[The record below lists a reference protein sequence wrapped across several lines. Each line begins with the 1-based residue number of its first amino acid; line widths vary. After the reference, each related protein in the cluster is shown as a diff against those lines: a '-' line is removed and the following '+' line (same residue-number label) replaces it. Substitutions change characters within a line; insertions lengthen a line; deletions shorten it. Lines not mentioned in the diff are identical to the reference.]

1 MLSYC
6 DKKCLENWTCE
17 ITKNYLKDDKV
28 INVTW
33 VMGTLTRAAG
43 YVAYDVTKNLI
54 VISLRGSANA
64 ENWVSD
70 FTFDAVPY
78 SRCK

>member
-1 MLSYC
+1 
-6 DKKCLENWTCE
+6 
-17 ITKNYLKDDKV
+17 
-28 INVTW
+28 
-33 VMGTLTRAAG
+33 MGTLTRAAG

-54 VISLRGSANA
+54 VVSLRGSANA